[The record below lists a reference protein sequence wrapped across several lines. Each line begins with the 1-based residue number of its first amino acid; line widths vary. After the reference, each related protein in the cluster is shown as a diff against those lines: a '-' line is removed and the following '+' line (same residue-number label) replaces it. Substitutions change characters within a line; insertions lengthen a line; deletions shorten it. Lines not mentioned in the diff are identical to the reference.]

1 MALSWQLC
9 MVCTVYWLFLFYC
22 YLLGDISPTTRVETS
37 FDVGGDHGIVEKNGP
52 EKALKEEAIAISDAT
67 NEKVKLTIVQFT
79 EEDPILK
86 WFLRIMS
93 VMLLVCLLFLWIYY
107 R

>member
-1 MALSWQLC
+1 

-22 YLLGDISPTTRVETS
+22 YLLGDVSPTTRVETS

-52 EKALKEEAIAISDAT
+52 EKALKEEAIVIRDAT

-79 EEDPILK
+79 DYFGRNTIRTK
-86 WFLRIMS
+86 I
-93 VMLLVCLLFLWIYY
+93 
-107 R
+107 